1 MKASERGSAAHAEV
15 GCRQDLA
22 AKETRARE
30 ELWTLLG
37 SHMSGENV
45 LGQGCFIRIKQN
57 TEDVKERKIQ

>member
-1 MKASERGSAAHAEV
+1 MKESERGSAAHVEV

-37 SHMSGENV
+37 SHMSG
-45 LGQGCFIRIKQN
+45 KMSW
-57 TEDVKERKIQ
+57 VKAASLELSRTLRV